1 MMNLPAKVGQTMES
15 LTNRGFAVYAVGGC
29 VRDALLGKEPLDWD
43 LATNA
48 RLWNLEEIFPEAKII
63 SEKYSVIRRD
73 FPDEINQT
81 SETPGNRDIWG
92 TPQPVPHVDIATFRT
107 EGAYSDSRR
116 PDRVTFVDTIEEDL
130 KRRDFT
136 INAIAFGYDG
146 RLVDPYGGQQ
156 DLADKAIRCIGEP
169 QVRFKENPIRM
180 LRAVRMAAE
189 YDFNPES
196 HAFQAMLH
204 MGKALS
210 KAGPDRIRTDFLRLI
225 SAPHASR
232 GLKLLLDTNLLEAI
246 CGISAQT
253 MGQGSQ
259 DALHSLVQSID
270 GAPGGTE
277 QRLGLFY
284 RCFGH
289 ELGIVAIETLHF
301 DKKTRKRL
309 ESILTEERC

>member
-1 MMNLPAKVGQTMES
+1 MINLPAKVSQTMEA
-15 LTNRGFAVYAVGGC
+15 LTSSGFVVYAVGGC
-29 VRDALLGKEPLDWD
+29 VRDAMLGKEPVDWD

-63 SEKYSVIRRD
+63 SDKYSVVRRD
-73 FPDEINQT
+73 FPDETDKSKDNQ
-81 SETPGNRDIWG
+81 DIWG

-116 PDRVTFVDTIEEDL
+116 PDQVSFVDTIEEDL
-130 KRRDFT
+130 RRRDFT
-136 INAIAFGYDG
+136 INAIAYGHSG
-146 RLVDPYGGQQ
+146 LLVDPYGGQQ
-156 DLADKAIRCIGEP
+156 DLFAGDIRCIGEP
-169 QVRFKENPIRM
+169 KVRFKENPIRM

-189 YDFNPES
+189 YNFNPES

-204 MGKALS
+204 MGRLLS
-210 KAGPDRIRTDFLRLI
+210 KSGPDRIRTDFLRLI

-232 GLKLLLDTNLLEAI
+232 GLKLLMDTNLLEAI
-246 CGISAQT
+246 SGIQT
-253 MGQGSQ
+253 ETLGKESI
-259 DALHSLVQSID
+259 DALQRLIQTID
-270 GAPGGTE
+270 GTPDGME

-284 RCFGH
+284 RCFGL

-309 ESILTEERC
+309 ESLLIEE

>member
-1 MMNLPAKVGQTMES
+1 MMKLPANVSQTMEALATS
-15 LTNRGFAVYAVGGC
+15 GFEVYAVGGC

-48 RLWNLEEIFPEAKII
+48 RLWNLEEIFPAAKII
-63 SEKYSVIRRD
+63 SDKYSVVRRD
-73 FPDEINQT
+73 FPDELSKPT
-81 SETPGNRDIWG
+81 DKPGNEDIFG
-92 TPQPVPHVDIATFRT
+92 TSGPVPHVDIATFRT

-116 PDRVTFVDTIEEDL
+116 PDRVTFVNSIEEDL

-136 INAIAFGYDG
+136 INAIAYGYSG
-146 RLVDPYGGQQ
+146 LLVDPYGGQQ
-156 DLADKAIRCIGEP
+156 DLLTRDIRCIGEP
-169 QVRFKENPIRM
+169 KVRFKENPIRM

-196 HAFQAMLH
+196 RTFQAMLH
-204 MGKALS
+204 MGRVLS
-210 KAGPDRIRTDFLRLI
+210 KSGPDRIRTDFLRLI

-246 CGISAQT
+246 SGIQT
-253 MGQGSQ
+253 QTLGKESI
-259 DALHSLVQSID
+259 DALSHLIQTID
-270 GAPGGTE
+270 KTPNGTE

-284 RCFGH
+284 RCFGR
-289 ELGIVAIETLHF
+289 ELGIVAIQTLHF

-309 ESILTEERC
+309 ESILIVE